1 MNNPVYV
8 GIENEIMA
16 YFAKG
21 GYVKFNEYYW
31 NQLLEKYKSHFFKRA
46 PTAIRT
52 KSGSAIY
59 LDGDPEVNTH
69 PVRVEPGFAQKAA
82 DSLYLARKE
91 LVDFVS
97 PDDLRLIGYSMHW
110 NISDV
115 VGDYNDTMVVLN
127 RMAVPYS
134 LFALNPLSCGI
145 NMRYK
150 DEGSGKRLEL
160 LGDHIE
166 DEDQIRAF
174 LLFYAASI
182 VNFRANQFKLPIRT
196 SLTLKTEDRHYP
208 NLVPDGRYSEIE
220 VVELRSGSMT
230 ITAQNYLEI
239 YFEFFRKGI
248 EQLGTPEEV
257 KNLED
262 FVYGRKKL
270 EIDQFKRFAIASLF
284 KKNKKTYFE
293 YAPELCMNP
302 NKYSEDREIPTPM
315 GRFLGSLADKTN
327 MFVREDERQFSVS
340 SMEWGGIVI
349 EDVESLEKNVIHYFE
364 IRKLENIDFIAEVLF
379 EMIERGEHEHS
390 SNKYFTRLVK
400 YALNHGSFASIPKGK
415 NGWKQTSINNQHL
428 KRAVLSVFERMYCM
442 CIGDIAAED
451 FDAYRRLGELEKRV
465 LEYNPNEDDFP
476 NDELDTAVKAHDD
489 IYMFSADSIQYKLP
503 GELEFSLWRAIK
515 NSNPYIKLGDRMKFF
530 TIGAMISVFLGSLIV
545 GLSRGCNNHSQE
557 LQKVCG
563 WIETPESMQS
573 YDLVR
578 DNECIIDPEQI
589 IETEPSSWEESF
601 EFVPNP

>member
-8 GIENEIMA
+8 GIENEILA
-16 YFAKG
+16 YYRNG
-21 GYVKFNEYYW
+21 EYVRFDESYW
-31 NQLLEKYKSHFFKRA
+31 NQLLQRYPHNFFKKSE
-46 PTAIRT
+46 TAIRT

-327 MFVREDERQFSVS
+327 MFVREDVRQFSVS
-340 SMEWGGIVI
+340 SMDWGYITI
-349 EDVESLEKNVIHYFE
+349 DEVECLGRQTSQNFSIT
-364 IRKLENIDFIAEVLF
+364 KLENIDLIAEVLSDLR
-379 EMIERGEHEHS
+379 E
-390 SNKYFTRLVK
+390 KYGGIKNDLFTILVRDTAK
-400 YALNHGSFASIPKGK
+400 YDSAYIPKSK
-415 NGWKQTSINNQHL
+415 NAWKKTNDTNINKHL
-428 KRAVLSVFERMYCM
+428 KRAVLRAFERMYHKD
-442 CIGDIAAED
+442 IGNIAVID
-451 FDAYRRLGELEKRV
+451 FDVERRLGELEKRG
-465 LEYNPNEDDFP
+465 LEYKPEEDQLPENYGNLFTELNIALDFP
-476 NDELDTAVKAHDD
+476 RDYQPPELPEE
-489 IYMFSADSIQYKLP
+489 F
-503 GELEFSLWRAIK
+503 EFSLWRAIK
-515 NSNPYIKLGDRMKFF
+515 ESNPNVNLRDSALRVGVGFTAAWFIMMIAVGIKEYINVTDE
-530 TIGAMISVFLGSLIV
+530 
-545 GLSRGCNNHSQE
+545 CNN
-557 LQKVCG
+557 
-563 WIETPESMQS
+563 IEIPEPMSS
-573 YDLVR
+573 YEFIA
-578 DNECIIDPEQI
+578 DNVIDCIIEAQ
-589 IETEPSSWEESF
+589 PSQPSIEESF
-601 EFVPNP
+601 EFIPDNESFDVFIP